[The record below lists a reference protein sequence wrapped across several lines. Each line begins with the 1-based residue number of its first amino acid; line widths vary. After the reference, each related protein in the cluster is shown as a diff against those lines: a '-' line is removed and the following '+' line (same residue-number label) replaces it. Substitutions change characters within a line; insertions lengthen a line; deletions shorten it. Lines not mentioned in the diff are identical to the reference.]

1 MGLIRTVDPEQ
12 EPLSLDEAKQ
22 HLRVDIDDDDELI
35 LSQVAAARQWAEGH
49 TLRALVT
56 QTWRLTFDY
65 EWPSVEE
72 GGRCTHRI
80 VLPRPPL
87 ASVTSVT
94 YVDLEGATQTLAV
107 DQYITSKR
115 DTGEWSI
122 EPAYGVIW
130 PSVRDVPAAIAVT
143 FVAGTTAADVPEPL
157 KAAMKL
163 HVQILYDHPSGAEM
177 QALERA
183 RDALLN
189 QSRVHPYR

>member
-1 MGLIRTVDPEQ
+1 MGLIRTAAPDQ

-22 HLRVDIDDDDELI
+22 HLRVDIDEHDELI
-35 LSQVAAARQWAEGH
+35 LSLVAAARQWAEDH

-56 QTWRLTFDY
+56 QTWRLTLDY
-65 EWPSVEE
+65 ERPSFEAD
-72 GGRCTHRI
+72 GRCTHRI

-122 EPAYGVIW
+122 EPA
-130 PSVRDVPAAIAVT
+130 
-143 FVAGTTAADVPEPL
+143 
-157 KAAMKL
+157 
-163 HVQILYDHPSGAEM
+163 
-177 QALERA
+177 
-183 RDALLN
+183 
-189 QSRVHPYR
+189 